1 MTEGDGLLGF
11 GVLPLEMFQPD
22 DEKQMD
28 VLFQSLYRSPEV
40 VIHHLTKFVF
50 PAVMHH
56 QELKLM
62 ASGCDLG
69 GDMLFGVRLGT
80 TLCYHTPFLILECR
94 RWQLLH
100 E

>member
-1 MTEGDGLLGF
+1 LLGF
-11 GVLPLEMFQPD
+11 GILPLEMFQPD
-22 DEKQMD
+22 DERQMD
-28 VLFQSLYRSPEV
+28 VVFKALYRSPEV

-69 GDMLFGVRLGT
+69 GDMLFGVRLGEWCT
-80 TLCYHTPFLILECR
+80 MYMNFD
-94 RWQLLH
+94 
-100 E
+100 